1 LLASETKFSLLC
13 CAKIKTVP
21 PQGYNPSAL
30 MKKERFSFYIL
41 FFEIAAIVFLHSA
54 KNKDTERKNMASN
67 KKAAVTA
74 SAQLKA
80 LSLTKVK

>member
-1 LLASETKFSLLC
+1 LQLNQNFRCFVAR
-13 CAKIKTVP
+13 KIKTVP
-21 PQGYNPSAL
+21 PQGNNQSAL
-30 MKKERFSFYIL
+30 MKKERFSFFIL

-54 KNKDTERKNMASN
+54 KNKDTERKNMASS
-67 KKAAVTA
+67 KKADVTA